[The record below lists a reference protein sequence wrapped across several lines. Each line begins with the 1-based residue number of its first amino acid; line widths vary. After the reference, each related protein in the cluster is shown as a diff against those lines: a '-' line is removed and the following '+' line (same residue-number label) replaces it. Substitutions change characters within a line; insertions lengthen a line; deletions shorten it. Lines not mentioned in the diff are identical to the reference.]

1 MRISDWSSDVCS
13 SDLGDGGSGI
23 AQLRWEQRR
32 KPCAQGTIDKTHGKE
47 RKRQDQ
53 ENRGYRT
60 AAHVGTEDEPHQDC
74 SDTAPDQYLAWA
86 WVVKPPRSEE
96 RSVGKECDRMCC
108 TRGSPQH

>member
-1 MRISDWSSDVCS
+1 ME
-13 SDLGDGGSGI
+13 GDGGSGI

-60 AAHVGTEDEPHQDC
+60 AAHGGTEDEPHQDC
-74 SDTAPDQYLAWA
+74 SDTAPD
-86 WVVKPPRSEE
+86 RSEE
-96 RSVGKECDRMCC
+96 HTSELQSLMRNSYAVFCLKKKKN
-108 TRGSPQH
+108 TYTAIT